1 MTTPDQTPDNHQDN
15 RPAPRTIAIV
25 GGSGK
30 LGSGLGLRLAR
41 AGHRVVLG
49 SRSADRGR
57 AEAERLRSEHG
68 AGLAVEGSD
77 NAEACRSGDVVLLAV
92 PHEGHDSLVAELA
105 PHLAGKTVV
114 TCGNPLGFDERGPF
128 GIEVPAGS
136 IAESTAAA
144 LPRSTVVGAF
154 HHVSAVSLRRV
165 THDLSHESVL
175 VCGDDDDANA
185 TVAELAS
192 DVTGGP
198 AVVAGPLRLAR
209 QLEPFTAVLISVNKR
224 YRARSGLSLTGL
236 APAPVLT

>member
-1 MTTPDQTPDNHQDN
+1 MTTPDQTVDNPQDD
-15 RPAPRTIAIV
+15 RPAPRTVAIV

-41 AGHRVVLG
+41 AGYRVVLG
-49 SRSADRGR
+49 SRSTERGR
-57 AEAERLRSEHG
+57 AEAERIRSEHG
-68 AGLAVEGSD
+68 ATLAVEGSD
-77 NAEACRSGDVVLLAV
+77 NAEACKSGDVVLLAV
-92 PHEGHDSLVAELA
+92 PHEGHEALVAELA

-128 GIEVPAGS
+128 GIDVPAGS

-154 HHVSAVSLRRV
+154 HHLSAVSLRRPG
-165 THDLSHESVL
+165 HDLSGESVL
-175 VCGDDDDANA
+175 VCGDDEEANA

-192 DVTGGP
+192 EVTGGP

-224 YRARSGLSLTGL
+224 YRARSGLFLTGL
-236 APAPVLT
+236 APAPVPA